1 MRVPERKKIFLS
13 LELRMLAISQFIS
26 QKTVQ
31 NSTDDRGYQRAQ
43 ESAPEPGLCQREPY
57 MPHTADPTGESEH
70 ESVDDQREQAQG
82 EDDQQAR

>member
-31 NSTDDRGYQRAQ
+31 YSTDDRGYQRAQ
-43 ESAPEPGLCQREPY
+43 ESAPEPGLRQG
-57 MPHTADPTGESEH
+57 DPDIKRVAKPEGQPE
-70 ESVDDQREQAQG
+70 
-82 EDDQQAR
+82 